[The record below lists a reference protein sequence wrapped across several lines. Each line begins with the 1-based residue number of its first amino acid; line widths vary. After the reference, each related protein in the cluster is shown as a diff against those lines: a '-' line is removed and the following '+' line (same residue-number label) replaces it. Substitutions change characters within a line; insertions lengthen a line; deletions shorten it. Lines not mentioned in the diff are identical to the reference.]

1 MSNSIEIKGFITLTK
16 YEWSDKPYYNFIPSA
31 TDPSDCLSDGT
42 VVIAQHTIRL
52 ALPENLDLTAL
63 RLKKLLI
70 QKEKVRAEFSKRLAE
85 IEDSINKLTCLENNV

>member
-16 YEWSDKPYYNFIPSA
+16 YEWCETPYYSFIDCEN
-31 TDPSDCLSDGT
+31 DPSENLSDNT
-42 VVIAQHTIRL
+42 VVIAQHTINL
-52 ALPENLDLTAL
+52 AVPENLDIPAL
-63 RLKKLLI
+63 KLKKLLA